1 MSVTVFGQ
9 RIVIL
14 NSARAAVDLLEK
26 RGAKYAGRP
35 YLTAAGEMM
44 GWDQSLVLNQY
55 TDRFRGMRRML
66 HQFMGSRTHVTR
78 FYGIE
83 EEETRRFLRH
93 VMNYPENLSEHIRR
107 YVLLLLTVPG
117 SDCTTEMRELS
128 S

>member
-1 MSVTVFGQ
+1 MSVTVFDQ

-14 NSARAAVDLLEK
+14 NSAQAAVDLLEK

-66 HQFMGSRTHVTR
+66 HQFMGSRTHVTKFHGR
-78 FYGIE
+78 E
-83 EEETRRFLRH
+83 EEKTRHFLRH
-93 VMNYPENLSEHIRR
+93 VMNDPKNLSEHIRR
-107 YVLLLLTVPG
+107 YFISIADNLKF
-117 SDCTTEMRELS
+117 
-128 S
+128 

>member
-1 MSVTVFGQ
+1 MVFGQ

-14 NSARAAVDLLEK
+14 NSAQAAVDLLEK

-35 YLTAAGEMM
+35 YLTAAGDMM

-66 HQFMGSRTHVTR
+66 HQFMGSRTHVAKFHGT
-78 FYGIE
+78 E

-93 VMNYPENLSEHIRR
+93 VMNDPENLSEHIRR
-107 YVLLLLTVPG
+107 YVIAIADSLGVL
-117 SDCTTEMRELS
+117 MA
-128 S
+128 